1 MNPLVY
7 HIISGQSFFTGVILV
22 VLGAALSMR
31 GALYPQPE
39 KVDGNTPAKKP
50 PQNGKRA
57 SILSA
62 FLGLV
67 LIALSSTAIPYWL
80 NGVAGSA
87 SAVWLVAVSL
97 NRLTRLRWL
106 SWVTMATWLVALL
119 WEIPFQITP
128 TLEPAASREMTVIGD
143 SVTAGV
149 GKLLDSERWPGLL
162 AAEHELTIHDRS
174 RAGETTGSALA
185 RIRRGEFRIESPVV
199 FLEIGG
205 NDVLGPTTVS
215 QFEEDLDQL
224 LAEVS
229 SPGREV
235 MMLELPL
242 PPFYNGFGLAQRR
255 LARKHNVL
263 LVPRRVILSVL
274 AAEESTLDTIHLSDE
289 GQRRMAT
296 CVWQLVRPAFS
307 DSK

>member
-7 HIISGQSFFTGVILV
+7 HIVSGQSFFTGTILV

-31 GALYPQPE
+31 GALHPQAE
-39 KVDGNTPAKKP
+39 NVEGNTLAEKP
-50 PQNGKRA
+50 PQHRKRA

-67 LIALSSTAIPYWL
+67 LIALSSTAIPYWHY
-80 NGVAGSA
+80 GVAGSA

-97 NRLTRLRWL
+97 NRLTQFRWL
-106 SWVTMATWLVALL
+106 PWVTVVTVLVALL

-128 TLEPAASREMTVIGD
+128 TLEPTTSREMTVIGD

-149 GKLLDSERWPGLL
+149 GKLPDSERWPGLL
-162 AAEHELTIHDRS
+162 AAEHNLTIHDHS

-229 SPGREV
+229 SPDRQV

-263 LVPRRVILSVL
+263 LIPRRIFLSVL
-274 AAEESTLDTIHLSDE
+274 AAEESTLDTIHLSGE
-289 GQRRMAT
+289 GQRRMAA
-296 CVWQLVRPAFS
+296 CVWQIVRPAFS
-307 DSK
+307 SQ